1 MYQASGGVVNQQ
13 LVEDEVGGGA
23 ATGDVTEDN
32 KVQFGSQWCKLKL
45 IFQTDS
51 SGF

>member
-1 MYQASGGVVNQQ
+1 MYQASGWVVSQK
-13 LVEDEVGGGA
+13 LVQGEVGGV
-23 ATGDVTEDN
+23 ATDDVIEGN

-51 SGF
+51 SVF